1 MCFKHFHKDLFVAL
15 SFIPSPL
22 PLIYFREANRLL
34 FPEVLQWKTAFL
46 KPALHP
52 RFLSRL
58 SSDCI
63 TKNSRRITSIEVS
76 NNVQAFFKKWHT
88 FEIVNSVK
96 KNNPILF
103 LSTCYFS
110 WKVQI
115 GHLKLASKL
124 FLTSISDWW
133 WISKCFKY

>member
-34 FPEVLQWKTAFL
+34 FPEVLHWKTAFL

-76 NNVQAFFKKWHT
+76 NNVQSRPSLKNGIHLRSWTVWKKIIQFCFCQLAT
-88 FEIVNSVK
+88 FHGKSRLDIWNLQVSY
-96 KNNPILF
+96 
-103 LSTCYFS
+103 S
-110 WKVQI
+110 
-115 GHLKLASKL
+115 
-124 FLTSISDWW
+124 
-133 WISKCFKY
+133 